1 MWLSVTINITT
12 VTSGQSNLTIGRI
25 AAGHG
30 RFSSIEGTLVPP
42 GEYDWTC
49 VSFGPPKST
58 IQMANWLVQP
68 FLHSSRQKVPIL
80 TMGSSFPQN
89 CFFLGGSG
97 PPSSR
102 WFPGPTQV
110 LNPNGIPISLAV
122 FAGLTSVIDW
132 ETDRPTDYV
141 TWSVTIDRICVRSMG
156 DVA

>member
-12 VTSGQSNLTIGRI
+12 VASGQSNLTTGRI

-30 RFSSIEGTLVPP
+30 LFSSIEGTLVLP

-89 CFFLGGSG
+89 CFFPGGSG
-97 PPSSR
+97 PHLVD
-102 WFPGPTQV
+102 G
-110 LNPNGIPISLAV
+110 SLAYPSPQPKRHFDRFSC

-132 ETDRPTDYV
+132 ETNRPTDHA
-141 TWSVTIDRICVRSMG
+141 TRSVTIDRICVWSTG